1 MSRGGGEGKIL
12 GCGVTV
18 LAFGAVGCL
27 ATALAVSVWEGVR
40 DSDSFLAPSTPKPPG
55 AIQPTIESSDWYQDV
70 PPPVQMPAQSGME
83 TWTQPCGSLGDVEF
97 QCGPSTGYC
106 TGRVLKPTTSHDR
119 VPPAKREQIAEYCAK
134 Q

>member
-55 AIQPTIESSDWYQDV
+55 LFNRLSNQVIGIKRLHRLYKSPGNQ
-70 PPPVQMPAQSGME
+70 VQVWKRGHSRVARWGML
-83 TWTQPCGSLGDVEF
+83 SFNVALHI
-97 QCGPSTGYC
+97 
-106 TGRVLKPTTSHDR
+106 VLA
-119 VPPAKREQIAEYCAK
+119 VF
-134 Q
+134 

>member
-97 QCGPSTGYC
+97 QCAPSTGYC
-106 TGRVLKPTTSHDR
+106 TGRVLFPTTSQTK
-119 VPPAKREQIAEYCAK
+119 VAPSQREQIAGYCAGK
-134 Q
+134 